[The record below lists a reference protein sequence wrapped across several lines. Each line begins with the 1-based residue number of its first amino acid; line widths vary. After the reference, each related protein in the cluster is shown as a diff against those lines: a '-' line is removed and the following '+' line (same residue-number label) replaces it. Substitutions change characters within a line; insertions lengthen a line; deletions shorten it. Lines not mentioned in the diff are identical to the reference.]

1 MKIKFKCLN
10 LKGKFLPL
18 KTKTSSSI
26 NSRQNQA
33 NELLRTQQSS
43 IEREHELAEE
53 FRLKISNL
61 KQEITRI
68 KKLYDDRLLNLNKE
82 HKEILEK
89 VHEEHQ
95 LEIDHIKSELKQCFD
110 IETEAQTKFYL
121 QTIEELKR
129 EHNDLLLKQTNEQM
143 TKNELGE
150 EFLQEKKFLEK
161 QIEILQEQIEQ
172 IKSQSQFELNGQT
185 YLFETKS
192 NEYQQLQKEFEQYKF
207 NVNTNSN
214 NNMTELNEQVGN
226 TEDNKDQF

>member
-226 TEDNKDQF
+226 PEDNKDQF

>member
-18 KTKTSSSI
+18 KNKTSSSI

-172 IKSQSQFELNGQT
+172 IKSQSQFELNEQT

-226 TEDNKDQF
+226 PEDNKDQF